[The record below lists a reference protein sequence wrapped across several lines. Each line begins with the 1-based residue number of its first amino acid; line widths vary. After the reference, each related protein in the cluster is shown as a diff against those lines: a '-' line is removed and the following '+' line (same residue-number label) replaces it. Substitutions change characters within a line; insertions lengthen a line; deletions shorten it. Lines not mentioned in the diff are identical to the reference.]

1 MSALSQNCIQSI
13 KNRNKIT
20 SIENKNII
28 LLYMFK
34 IWVLRIRIWLIIRIL
49 WIVVLRVGMLRIWIL
64 RTKINIKNIKNKIIR
79 IFGIIILNIR
89 SRFFIGMRTRTI

>member
-89 SRFFIGMRTRTI
+89 SRFL

>member
-64 RTKINIKNIKNKIIR
+64 RTKINIKNIKNEIIR

-89 SRFFIGMRTRTI
+89 SRFL

>member
-49 WIVVLRVGMLRIWIL
+49 WIVILRVGILRIWIL
-64 RTKINIKNIKNKIIR
+64 RTKINIKNIKNEIIR

-89 SRFFIGMRTRTI
+89 SRFL